1 MRAPLVIVLTL
12 ILSTLAPFLPARGQS
27 ESETFLYARDF
38 IISLSY
44 AKAGLDHEHN
54 IQRPTY
60 LELLNKTKLAIAEY
74 EKAARTLEEYTH
86 SNDEV
91 IQVGSDVT
99 LSTYV
104 QLIETNRAILAEIQD
119 LSRSES
125 PAFDYGAFIDRVSD
139 LMVEQEQAWKNL
151 LPAAISVTY
160 VLRES
165 SEEGEELDR
174 LGITT
179 EEKRELIARIDRTF
193 GESVKGGQKASQEAV
208 VGAAAEL
215 YEFLSQPEWKG
226 LDEK

>member
-1 MRAPLVIVLTL
+1 MRAALVIVLTS
-12 ILSTLAPFLPARGQS
+12 ILSTLTPFLPAWGQS
-27 ESETFLYARDF
+27 ESETFPYAHDF
-38 IISLSY
+38 ILSLSY

-60 LELLNKTKLAIAEY
+60 LELLNTTKLAIAEY

-86 SNDEV
+86 SNNEV
-91 IQVGSDVT
+91 IQVGSDGA
-99 LSTYV
+99 LLTYV
-104 QLIETNRAILAEIQD
+104 QLIETDRGILAEIQN

-125 PAFDYGAFIDRVSD
+125 PAFDYGAFVDSVSD

-151 LPAAISVTY
+151 LPAAVSVTY

-165 SEEGEELDR
+165 LEEGEGLDR

-179 EEKRELIARIDRTF
+179 EEREELIRLIEMSF

-208 VGAAAEL
+208 VGAAATL
-215 YEFLSQPEWKG
+215 YEFLSQPGWKG
-226 LDEK
+226 LDEE